1 MRTLLVCI
9 LSFFSLS
16 TYAAKAKVTNVDFT
30 DLGREGK
37 IIITLDKDTN
47 DFPEVSVKKDFVQVA
62 LPGSFVWPK
71 IEKKFTFQRAFDSKL
86 MAYQF
91 NKDLVRVR
99 AYIPGNVERLT
110 DKTSM
115 VLKGNK
121 VIVSFPKKKSD
132 VAVSPVQRKP
142 AVVKEERITAKP
154 SADKYDES
162 YLDKLLKEKEQ
173 AIEVDAKK
181 PIKLGQSNDTGA
193 KEDSVNVA
201 LAAPKKEEGSFNL
214 MSYIGKFVGF
224 LALVLLLFYGVVTLL
239 KKGAFKKGKL
249 GFLNSTK
256 IVEVLN
262 TTYIGPK
269 RSLLLIRAH
278 KQVFLVGSSEKGLHM
293 ISELNDMNGLFKEG
307 EKQISG
313 SNFDSTLGSANETN
327 KEFKLKDFL
336 EHEVSEES
344 HLGKTQEGSSIALQA
359 IEKEMKAAK
368 NSHKAKFSDQIKNK
382 MKDLKPLQ

>member
-1 MRTLLVCI
+1 MRTLVVCL
-9 LSFFSLS
+9 LSFLS
-16 TYAAKAKVTNVDFT
+16 ISTFASKAKVTDVDFT

-37 IIITLDKDTN
+37 IIITLDKETN
-47 DFPEVSVKKDFVQVA
+47 DFPEVSVKSQFLQVA

-71 IEKKFTFQRAFDSKL
+71 IEKKFTFKDAFDSKL

-99 AYIPGNVERLT
+99 AYIPGNVERLNDRT
-110 DKTSM
+110 TM
-115 VLKGNK
+115 VLKGKK
-121 VIVSFPKKKSD
+121 VIVSFPKAKTD
-132 VAVSPVQRKP
+132 VAVSPVKRKP
-142 AVVKEERITAKP
+142 AVVKEEKAVAQQTP
-154 SADKYDES
+154 DKYDES

-173 AIEVDAKK
+173 IELNPTTAKELK
-181 PIKLGQSNDTGA
+181 PTNDTGV
-193 KEDSVNVA
+193 KEDSVKMA
-201 LAAPKKEEGSFNL
+201 LSANKKEESSFNL
-214 MSYIGKFVGF
+214 MGYVGKFVGF

-239 KKGAFKKGKL
+239 KKGALKKGKL

-313 SNFDSTLGSANETN
+313 TNFDSTLGNANEAN
-327 KEFKLKDFL
+327 KEFKLKEFL
-336 EHEVSEES
+336 SEASEP
-344 HLGKTQEGSSIALQA
+344 QDDGSSIALQA

-382 MKDLKPLQ
+382 IKDLKPLQ